1 MSEAATVRTPQKTR
15 EKLVVV
21 DSDTHID
28 ETEDTWAYVEPHE
41 RELAPVGAAPKQI
54 DPSRPATRYWVI
66 DGKRHLRF
74 IRDDKRTEELKL
86 RLTERELLD
95 LSRLAAMDDRSVAEF
110 VVRMLRASMYGSVA
124 TRLASLEGA
133 LRDGEGR

>member
-1 MSEAATVRTPQKTR
+1 MASM
-15 EKLVVV
+15 
-21 DSDTHID
+21 
-28 ETEDTWAYVEPHE
+28 
-41 RELAPVGAAPKQI
+41 PV
-54 DPSRPATRYWVI
+54 
-66 DGKRHLRF
+66 

-95 LSRLAAMDDRSVAEF
+95 LSRLAAVDDRSVAEF